1 MADADYE
8 SLKWVQVQK
17 KTFTRWVNTYLVQRR
32 LQVNDLSTDLD
43 TGINLLNLLEQI
55 SGKQVAANYNKN
67 PKMRVQ
73 KI

>member
-55 SGKQVAANYNKN
+55 SGKQVAANYNKY